1 MKGLCVYIK
10 AGKGH
15 YIPAKAVHEQLEAIG
30 IQSELV
36 DFFTYLDIEWM
47 EKLNQGMWRLM
58 LKIPFL
64 EEHLFRSLDRSGWGI
79 KLVEKTID
87 RLRRHKLA
95 TMISESRPDFIFATH
110 PYPGTV
116 LSTMLHDMG
125 EDIPVYFY
133 STDVFSAPAVS
144 ICPYLRKFLIPTKE
158 GVERVISMGQP
169 PQSVMLCPFP
179 LQQSVAGQS
188 RLSKTE
194 ARRRIDLREDVFTLQ
209 LNLGGEGLGSLDL
222 LEGILREDLPVQVVI
237 IGGIRK
243 GMERCIKRLTEQYR
257 GQNASVVIRGFVDN
271 VSDYLA
277 ASDVIAGRAGINT
290 IVEAIYAH
298 RPFLIT
304 ELVYIVIASAEYI
317 EKHGVGWDATGDRE
331 KPIRIVKELLSD
343 PSRLDSIAAAFDSV
357 PIEYSA
363 LHLASMV
370 ADDAKAYAKE
380 KI

>member
-15 YIPAKAVHEQLEAIG
+15 YIPARAVHEQLESIG
-30 IQSELV
+30 IESELV
-36 DFFTYLDIEWM
+36 DFFSYLDIEWM
-47 EKLNQGMWRLM
+47 ERLNQGMWRLM
-58 LKIPFL
+58 LKLPFL

-79 KLVEKTID
+79 RFVEKTID
-87 RLRRHKLA
+87 RLRRQRLA
-95 TMISESRPDFIFATH
+95 SLIASSRPDFIFATH

-144 ICPYLRKFLIPTKE
+144 ICPYLRKFLIPTEE
-158 GVERVISMGQP
+158 GAGRVQAMGQDP
-169 PQSVMLCPFP
+169 DSIMLCPFP
-179 LQQSVAGQS
+179 LQQSVADQP
-188 RLSKTE
+188 RLGKRE
-194 ARRRIDLREDVFTLQ
+194 ARRMIGLKEDIFTLQ
-209 LNLGGEGLGSLDL
+209 LNLGGEGLGSLGL
-222 LEGILREDLPVQVVI
+222 LEDILKEDLPVQVVI
-237 IGGIRK
+237 IGGIRPA
-243 GMERCIKRLTEQYR
+243 MERRIRRVIEQHR
-257 GQNASVVIRGFVDN
+257 GHNASVHIRGFVDN

-304 ELVYIVIASAEYI
+304 ELVYIVTASAEYI
-317 EKHGVGWDATGDRE
+317 EKHGVGWNAAGSRE
-331 KPIRIVKELLSD
+331 KQIRIVRDLLSD
-343 PSRLDSIAAAFDSV
+343 PSLLDSASSAFGSV

-363 LHLASMV
+363 RHLAEMV
-370 ADDAKAYAKE
+370 AADAEAYQRGEA
-380 KI
+380 